1 MFFKK
6 KKYHYFVSGICRN
19 EPFMTEIILLKKVV
33 SYDEI
38 YRLTDELAKKYFS
51 SKLLG
56 DMKCWKNDR
65 NKLVHNLMD
74 AELDTR
80 KLRGLALRE
89 KRLVAEFGRKVT
101 LFNRAFNR
109 RSK

>member
-38 YRLTDELAKKYFS
+38 YRLTDELAKKYNVYFDEIIFYNYNLL
-51 SKLLG
+51 SKS
-56 DMKCWKNDR
+56 
-65 NKLVHNLMD
+65 
-74 AELDTR
+74 
-80 KLRGLALRE
+80 
-89 KRLVAEFGRKVT
+89 F
-101 LFNRAFNR
+101 
-109 RSK
+109 

>member
-38 YRLTDELAKKYFS
+38 YRLTDELAK
-51 SKLLG
+51 
-56 DMKCWKNDR
+56 
-65 NKLVHNLMD
+65 
-74 AELDTR
+74 
-80 KLRGLALRE
+80 
-89 KRLVAEFGRKVT
+89 
-101 LFNRAFNR
+101 
-109 RSK
+109 

>member
-38 YRLTDELAKKYFS
+38 YRLTDELAKKYNVCFDEIIIYNYNLL
-51 SKLLG
+51 SKS
-56 DMKCWKNDR
+56 
-65 NKLVHNLMD
+65 
-74 AELDTR
+74 
-80 KLRGLALRE
+80 
-89 KRLVAEFGRKVT
+89 F
-101 LFNRAFNR
+101 
-109 RSK
+109 

>member
-38 YRLTDELAKKYFS
+38 YRLTDELAKKYNVYFDEIIIYNYNLL
-51 SKLLG
+51 SKSFLI
-56 DMKCWKNDR
+56 
-65 NKLVHNLMD
+65 
-74 AELDTR
+74 
-80 KLRGLALRE
+80 
-89 KRLVAEFGRKVT
+89 
-101 LFNRAFNR
+101 
-109 RSK
+109 

>member
-38 YRLTDELAKKYFS
+38 YRLTDELAKKYNVYFDEIIIYNYNLL
-51 SKLLG
+51 SKS
-56 DMKCWKNDR
+56 
-65 NKLVHNLMD
+65 
-74 AELDTR
+74 
-80 KLRGLALRE
+80 
-89 KRLVAEFGRKVT
+89 F
-101 LFNRAFNR
+101 
-109 RSK
+109 

>member
-38 YRLTDELAKKYFS
+38 YRLTDELAKKYNVYFDEIIIYNYN
-51 SKLLG
+51 LL
-56 DMKCWKNDR
+56 
-65 NKLVHNLMD
+65 
-74 AELDTR
+74 
-80 KLRGLALRE
+80 
-89 KRLVAEFGRKVT
+89 
-101 LFNRAFNR
+101 
-109 RSK
+109 S